1 MTNGELIKKTLIV
14 CCTVTAFFGTL
25 IAVGGTA
32 SIVLYQVFAH
42 RAHEAS
48 DLIAPVPSVLPGAH
62 LDESVLPGVHPDEYD
77 VISGDLVEESPTWP
91 PEGYP
96 RDAQEPFG
104 GLIVEP

>member
-48 DLIAPVPSVLPGAH
+48 DLIAPVPSVLPG
-62 LDESVLPGVHPDEYD
+62 VHPDEYD